1 MRAFLVL
8 LAVGVLVAADLPTLP
23 RGSWECH
30 GTARLRGQAEA
41 QRFWLRLMPPDKQ
54 YGGNRVLQV
63 VYTPP
68 GPAALGGTHL
78 ADVPFLLLDDRARL
92 VAWNERT
99 GMSLT
104 APGAAYRVT
113 RDRTPD
119 DRTDIVTD
127 VRDIPGDRGWDR
139 TIAPLLL
146 ALAWRTATAAELP
159 LVDLYGDEPAA
170 TVSWNG
176 PTVHLGGTDLRI
188 EPDAKGRL
196 ARMVDGQGTPL
207 VTVSTWLKEG
217 E

>member
-8 LAVGVLVAADLPTLP
+8 LAAGMLASAELPTLP
-23 RGSWECH
+23 AGVWECH
-30 GTARLRGQAEA
+30 GTARLRGQTEA
-41 QRFWLRLMPPDKQ
+41 QRFWLRLMPPDRQ

-68 GPAALGGTHL
+68 DAAALGGTHL
-78 ADVPFLLLDDRARL
+78 ADVPFVLLDEHARV
-92 VAWNERT
+92 VAWNERS
-99 GMSLT
+99 GMSQT

-127 VRDIPGDRGWDR
+127 VRDVSGERGWDL

-146 ALAWRTATAAELP
+146 ALTWRTASAAELP
-159 LVDLYGDEPAA
+159 LVDLYGDAPASS
-170 TVSWNG
+170 VSWNG
-176 PTVHLGGTDLRI
+176 PSVRLAGAELRI
-188 EPDAKGRL
+188 EPDARGRA
-196 ARMVDGQGTPL
+196 ARVVDGQGTHL
-207 VTVSTWLKEG
+207 VAVSTWLKEG